1 MNSDRNEVFLVSR
14 EEGVLTLTINRP
26 EQRNALTQSMWLRL
40 AEILGEIEA
49 DPAARVI
56 VFRGAGRK
64 AFGAGQDIAE
74 FRTATSP
81 EAAARFADVCEG
93 VWERTAQL
101 QKPTIAMIHGFCMG
115 AACGLA
121 VACDLRVAADTAS
134 FGVPSARLGVV
145 YSYPPT
151 KRLVDLI
158 GPAHTKRILLTGD
171 SVRAE
176 EALRIGLI
184 NYLVPADELE
194 TFTRGLATRIASNAP
209 ISLRASKEMVALCNE
224 EDFERVKDR
233 ALSLRLEGY
242 SSSDFQEGLAAFLA
256 KRQPKF
262 KGE

>member
-1 MNSDRNEVFLVSR
+1 MGSEGNEVFLLSN

-40 AEILGEIEA
+40 AGILDELEA

-74 FRTATSP
+74 FRTAQTP
-81 EAAARFADVCEG
+81 EAAAQFADVCEK
-93 VWERTAQL
+93 VWERTAHL
-101 QKPTIAMIHGFCMG
+101 RKPTIAMIHGYCMG

-151 KRLVDLI
+151 KRLVDLM
-158 GPAHTKRILLTGD
+158 GPAHTKRILLTGE
-171 SVRAE
+171 SVSAE
-176 EALRIGLI
+176 EALRMGLI

-194 TFTRGLATRIASNAP
+194 AFTRRLATRIASNAP
-209 ISLRASKEMVALCNE
+209 ISLRASKEMVALCT
-224 EDFERVKDR
+224 EDDYERVKER

-256 KRQPKF
+256 KRPPQF